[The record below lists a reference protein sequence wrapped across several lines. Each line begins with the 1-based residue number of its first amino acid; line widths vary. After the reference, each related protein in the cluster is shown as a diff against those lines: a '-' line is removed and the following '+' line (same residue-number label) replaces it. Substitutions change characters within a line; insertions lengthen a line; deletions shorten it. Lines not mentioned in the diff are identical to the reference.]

1 MVGAGGRSLTLRQ
14 IRAGALALAVGPA
27 LGAIAVP
34 SATACSCV
42 AITSAQA
49 FASADVVFTGI
60 AISRTPTPP
69 EPVFPTPDPVLWAFE
84 VESVAKGVVGD
95 TVRVEAALGSAS
107 CGFEFRVGTR
117 YSVFAIRHEGRLTTG
132 LCSGTTTNRIPR
144 PPDAR
149 RIRGALGR
157 TAGGICRARRVART
171 PPGSESASLRRLRRE
186 AVDTPAL
193 RTLDAALAHTRPAG
207 EMTKLVTLLRRE
219 SAAIDS
225 HLSAIDQGGRDAD
238 PFPGLH
244 DPVDRADLAIE
255 MHLAAIGGPACT
267 RKETLQFQPASLATR
282 VRAAV
287 VAYENAAVRMSS
299 RPTIMRER
307 ADGFQT
313 QIRLL
318 EDALRALERTAT
330 ASPAKRRWKAEAL
343 RRGWPVAR
351 TLRAAI
357 APARRGDVAAIAR
370 TRVDLATSGPAFA
383 QTIIPPG

>member
-1 MVGAGGRSLTLRQ
+1 MAGVGDRFLTLRQ
-14 IRAGALALAVGPA
+14 IRVGALALAVGLA
-27 LGAIAVP
+27 LGGAATP
-34 SATACSCV
+34 SATGCTCAPL
-42 AITSAQA
+42 TSAQA
-49 FASADVVFTGI
+49 FAGADVVFTGI
-60 AISRTPTPP
+60 AISRTPTAPGP
-69 EPVFPTPDPVLWAFE
+69 EFSTLDAVLWTFR
-84 VESVAKGVVGD
+84 VESAAKGAVGD
-95 TVRVEAALGSAS
+95 TVDVASALGSAS
-107 CGFEFRVGTR
+107 CGFEFRVGDR
-117 YSVFAIRHEGRLTTG
+117 YSIFAIRYEGRLTTG

-149 RIRGALGR
+149 RIQGALGR
-157 TAGGICRARRVART
+157 TVSGICRARRVART
-171 PPGSESASLRRLRRE
+171 PLGSESASLRRLRRE

-193 RTLDAALAHTRPAG
+193 RALDAALARTRPAV
-207 EMTKLVTLLRRE
+207 EMTTLVTLLRRE
-219 SAAIDS
+219 S
-225 HLSAIDQGGRDAD
+225 
-238 PFPGLH
+238 
-244 DPVDRADLAIE
+244 
-255 MHLAAIGGPACT
+255 AAIGGPACT
-267 RKETLQFQPASLATR
+267 RKETFRFQPASLATR
-282 VRAAV
+282 VREAV

-318 EDALRALERTAT
+318 EEALRALERTAT